1 MTDDPRGSPG
11 RLAREMMLGPL
22 RLRLHEWP
30 GSQEV
35 VVCLPGITANGRT
48 FDVLGSQLAPS
59 WRVLALDP
67 RGRGESD
74 KPRHGYGYQVHVA
87 DLLSILDQFGF
98 DRAVLVGHSYGA
110 VIALLA
116 AAWCPE
122 RVRGLV
128 LVDGGT
134 QIPRATHETVTR
146 ILATLD
152 AVYPSLDAYIG
163 LLRLAPWLQ
172 PWTPELEAFFRANM
186 EPVSGGVRS
195 QTARHAVEQD
205 VAAYHAGPPD
215 FAALHAA
222 VRCPTLVVKAGRG
235 FLGENDHVVPPGE
248 YEAML
253 RRIVHARGAVVH
265 TANHFTV
272 MLGPATET
280 IQQIQQFLA
289 GLRVDA

>member
-1 MTDDPRGSPG
+1 MSDDRRRSPA
-11 RLAREMMLGPL
+11 RLSRELTVGPL

-30 GSQEV
+30 GSRDV

-48 FDVLGSQLAPS
+48 FDVLGHQLAPD

-74 KPRHGYGYQVHVA
+74 KPGSGYGYQVHVG
-87 DLLSILDQFGF
+87 DLLSLLDQFGF
-98 DRAVLVGHSYGA
+98 ERAVLVGHSYGA
-110 VIALLA
+110 VIALMA

-122 RVRGLV
+122 RIRGLV
-128 LVDGGT
+128 LVDGGAP
-134 QIPRATHETVTR
+134 IPRATHETVAR
-146 ILATLD
+146 IIATLD
-152 AVYPSLDAYIG
+152 AVYPSLESYLG

-172 PWTPELEAFFRANM
+172 PWTPELEAFFRVAM
-186 EPVSGGVRS
+186 QPVAGGFRA

-205 VAAYHAGPPD
+205 VAAFHAGPPD
-215 FAALHAA
+215 FAALQAA

-235 FLGENDHVVPPGE
+235 FLNENDHVVPPGE
-248 YEAML
+248 YQEML
-253 RRIVHARGAVVH
+253 RRIPQARGVVVQ

-280 IQQIQQFLA
+280 IQHIQEFLD
-289 GLRVDA
+289 GLRMDA